1 MIFLTDSNEGPL
13 IAVCAQPNAS
23 KTRVIGI
30 YGKALKIAVQ
40 APPVDGA
47 ANEEIAEFLA
57 ELLDIP
63 GRQVTL
69 RRGATS
75 RKKAFLLSGLTLESI
90 RTRLEGKIP

>member
-1 MIFLTDSNEGPL
+1 MIFLTDSKEGPL
-13 IAVCAQPNAS
+13 IAVCAQPKAS

-47 ANEEIAEFLA
+47 ANEEIVEFLA
-57 ELLDIP
+57 DLLGVP
-63 GRQVTL
+63 NRQVVL

-75 RKKAFLLSGLTLESI
+75 RQKTFLLSGLSLESI
-90 RTRLEGKIP
+90 RKKLEGKLP